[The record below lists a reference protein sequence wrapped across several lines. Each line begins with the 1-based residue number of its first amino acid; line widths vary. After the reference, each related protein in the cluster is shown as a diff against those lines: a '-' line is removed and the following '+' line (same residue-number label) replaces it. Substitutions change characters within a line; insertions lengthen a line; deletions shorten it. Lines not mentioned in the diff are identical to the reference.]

1 MEPISSLQAEEARLR
16 SKLANNP
23 FFSSASN
30 FFQFLRWMLIM
41 SSSTHSFP
49 KNCSR
54 KYYLCKDI
62 TQTKNIRKG
71 SEQ

>member
-30 FFQFLRWMLIM
+30 FFQFLRWMLI
-41 SSSTHSFP
+41 ST
-49 KNCSR
+49 
-54 KYYLCKDI
+54 L
-62 TQTKNIRKG
+62 TG
-71 SEQ
+71 LVV

>member
-30 FFQFLRWMLIM
+30 LFQFLRWMLI
-41 SSSTHSFP
+41 ST
-49 KNCSR
+49 
-54 KYYLCKDI
+54 L
-62 TQTKNIRKG
+62 TGLVVG
-71 SEQ
+71 SVSTGM